1 MREDGCSTHQLE
13 EFHHR
18 PRGGNFSSD
27 DVVQAFHTTPK
38 DRALSL

>member
-1 MREDGCSTHQLE
+1 MVAVLTNSKNSITVQ
-13 EFHHR
+13 
-18 PRGGNFSSD
+18 RGGNFSSD